1 MQHVRIAGDAVTDH
15 VVDRGA
21 HALGVALIVEVS
33 RRATVF
39 DGVVVDHLVDLVG
52 GHARGDV
59 LAYVVE
65 HAHVDGGRALDALD
79 VGGGLQK
86 RAMGH
91 LFALLIE
98 LLQTLVQVEVALLV
112 FLPAA
117 APALVVAAR
126 GLHSVEHDLPFYR
139 APRSGAVLCRPPL

>member
-1 MQHVRIAGDAVTDH
+1 MADDF
-15 VVDRGA
+15 VDGRA
-21 HALGVALIVEVS
+21 HAVGIPLEVEVG
-33 RRATVF
+33 RRATVL
-39 DGVVVDHLVDLVG
+39 DGVVVDPLVDLG
-52 GHARGDV
+52 GVDACLDV
-59 LAYVVE
+59 LGHVIE
-65 HAHVDGGRALDALD
+65 HADVDGGRLLDALD

-91 LFALLIE
+91 LFALLVE

-126 GLHSVEHDLPFYR
+126 GLHSVEHALPFYR